1 MSSSRHA
8 PAPLA
13 APRVP
18 DEDGT
23 IPVTRHERLVIALVT
38 LLQFAVIMGFT
49 MVMALGPDFAQSL
62 DIPLDHLG
70 YIVGSYPLAAA
81 VGTLLWTRHADR
93 FDRRW
98 AVLGFL
104 FGAALCHLIASFA
117 TGFETLLAAR
127 MLGGLFGGPAAAT
140 ALAIVIDVVPGIRRG
155 RAMGMVM
162 GAFSVASVLGL
173 PFALWLSEGFGWQA
187 PFRAVALLAL
197 LVCGLLA
204 WVLPPIRG
212 HLDNPRSRA
221 GTSIATILAQP
232 NHRLGLALI
241 ATAMFSNFLV
251 IPNLSS
257 YLLFNLDLPRE
268 DLGGLYMIGGGLSLV
283 GMQLTGRLCD
293 RFGSVWP
300 GTITCLLT
308 ALVGWA
314 FLLHSPGPS
323 LVWVGFGA
331 YMLFSSARR
340 VAQNTLNSFIPAEH
354 ERAAFTSTQSA
365 VQHLS
370 SAAGSYLGAALL
382 VSSPG
387 GALEGMPLLVA
398 VLVVALVIQPVLM
411 AWLARRLARR
421 ASAGSPVDGRR

>member
-1 MSSSRHA
+1 LSTPSRHSENRQ
-8 PAPLA
+8 PATSE
-13 APRVP
+13 RVIP
-18 DEDGT
+18 
-23 IPVTRHERLVIALVT
+23 PVTTHERLVVALVT

-49 MVMALGPDFAQSL
+49 MVMALGPDFATSL
-62 DIPLDHLG
+62 GIPLDHLG

-117 TGFETLLAAR
+117 TDFETLLAAR

-140 ALAIVIDVVPGIRRG
+140 ALAIVIDVVPGVRRG
-155 RAMGMVM
+155 RAMGLVM

-173 PFALWLSEGFGWQA
+173 PFALWLSQGFGWQA

-204 WVLPPIRG
+204 WILPPIRG
-212 HLDNPRSRA
+212 HLDNPETRQRSRK
-221 GTSIATILAQP
+221 GTTILNILAQP
-232 NHRLGLALI
+232 DHRLGLALI

-251 IPNLSS
+251 IPNLAS
-257 YLLFNLDLPRE
+257 YLLFNLGLPRE

-293 RFGSVWP
+293 RYGCVWP
-300 GTITCLLT
+300 GTITCLMT

-323 LVWVGFGA
+323 LIWIGFGA

-340 VAQNTLNSFIPAEH
+340 VTQNTLNSFIPADH

-370 SAAGSYLGAALL
+370 SAAGSYVGAGLL
-382 VSSPG
+382 VSTPS

-398 VLVVALVIQPVLM
+398 VLMVALVIQPLQIL
-411 AWLARRLARR
+411 WLSRRLARR
-421 ASAGSPVDGRR
+421 